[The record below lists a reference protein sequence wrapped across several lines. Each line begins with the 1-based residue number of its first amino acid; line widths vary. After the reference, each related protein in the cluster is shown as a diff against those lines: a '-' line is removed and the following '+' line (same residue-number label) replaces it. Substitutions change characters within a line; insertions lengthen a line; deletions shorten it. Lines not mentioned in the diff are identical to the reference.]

1 MTSRICLTRT
11 VISTV
16 LPLPFDPTR
25 PIIGFLEPTKSIG
38 SAVWHLGQARRLAMP
53 PHFGQ
58 GAEEPFPWMTAGRR
72 PGSGR
77 TGRNVA
83 TGFPVSFFRSGSG
96 ARSQGLFPRPEHWY
110 ARREE
115 SILWKQNG
123 HAVIVATTSP

>member
-38 SAVWHLGQARRLAMP
+38 SAVWHFGQARRLASP

-58 GAEEPFPWMTAGRR
+58 MADGPR
-72 PGSGR
+72 PCSGKNVQ
-77 TGRNVA
+77 NVA
-83 TGFPVSFFRSGSG
+83 SGFPVSFSRSGSG
-96 ARSQGLFPRPEHWY
+96 ALSQGLFPRPAHWY

-123 HAVIVATTSP
+123 HAVMVAITSP